1 MTKMADAELSFQQS
15 SFPSEFHN
23 LPIFLQN
30 FLSRLPRFIRF
41 LSEIEKKYHFKIQEP
56 IKWSLHLH

>member
-1 MTKMADAELSFQQS
+1 MTKMADAELSFQQC

-30 FLSRLPRFIRF
+30 FTSRLPRLIRF
-41 LSEIEKKYHFKIQEP
+41 LSEMEKNIYFK
-56 IKWSLHLH
+56 